1 MNTYLYLLLAPIAVP
16 VTIFAPLFALLDW
29 LGPIPVVNEVI
40 DLYYKVMESIVVI
53 FARIIYFIITGVLG
67 M

>member
-1 MNTYLYLLLAPIAVP
+1 MNTFLYLLLTPIAIP

-29 LGPIPVVNEVI
+29 LGPIPVVDNI
-40 DLYYKVMESIVVI
+40 INLYYAVMENLVVI
-53 FARIIYFIITGVLG
+53 FARIIYVIITGVLG